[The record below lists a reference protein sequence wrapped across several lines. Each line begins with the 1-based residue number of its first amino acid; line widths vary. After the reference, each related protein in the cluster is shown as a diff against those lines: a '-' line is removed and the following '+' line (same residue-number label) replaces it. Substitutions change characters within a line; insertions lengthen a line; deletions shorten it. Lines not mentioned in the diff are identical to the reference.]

1 MMVFSRVKQAVLG
14 LTLLCI
20 PLSASAKQT
29 PEYPQSEPH
38 ADSPRP
44 WTHGC
49 KRIGSEEI
57 CELVQ
62 LLVDKRT
69 GENVIRIA
77 FAKQKSSGRVGLMIK
92 APLGVRLDTGALLQ
106 INGEAAVGI
115 ENIVFQRCFADG
127 CIAEKPLTSEE
138 VKRISSADTLRLVVL
153 DLQANPM
160 IIDLAVA
167 DLKSE
172 MERL

>member
-1 MMVFSRVKQAVLG
+1 MKFDKVKCLALVLA
-14 LTLLCI
+14 LLCI
-20 PLSASAKQT
+20 PTTVSAMQS
-29 PEYPQSEPH
+29 PEGPQAEP
-38 ADSPRP
+38 SKS
-44 WTHGC
+44 WTKGC

-57 CELVQ
+57 CEVVQ
-62 LLVDKRT
+62 LLVDKKT
-69 GENVIRIA
+69 GEEAIRIA

-92 APLGVRLDTGALLQ
+92 APLGVRLDTGALLR
-106 INGEAAVGI
+106 INGEAVGGI

-138 VKRISSADTLRLVVL
+138 VKRISSADTLQLVVL

-167 DLKSE
+167 DLKFA
-172 MERL
+172 MDRL